1 MRFPQKKLISSS
13 SGSLQSLDDLDIFPD
28 LGLYVFGKFQKKL
41 TVTSLLHENVT
52 RACVF
57 LNWLKMVL
65 ILFSAFGPILE
76 A

>member
-41 TVTSLLHENVT
+41 KAHRSRKSIIHSSHKESHHKSLSKDTGQSGIE
-52 RACVF
+52 
-57 LNWLKMVL
+57 
-65 ILFSAFGPILE
+65 
-76 A
+76 

>member
-28 LGLYVFGKFQKKL
+28 LGPYVFGKFQKKL

-52 RACVF
+52 RAQ
-57 LNWLKMVL
+57 LRMVKR
-65 ILFSAFGPILE
+65 FRGDYHHSV
-76 A
+76 